1 MYNIFPFPRIG
12 ELQTRRF
19 KVRWKDLIG
28 TRRAMFSHRGWW
40 YMGQEDGVEEGTIA
54 TFKKAFG
61 QVYGQEKFRG
71 IQAKGGEM
79 ELVLMGLP

>member
-1 MYNIFPFPRIG
+1 
-12 ELQTRRF
+12 
-19 KVRWKDLIG
+19 
-28 TRRAMFSHRGWW
+28 
-40 YMGQEDGVEEGTIA
+40 MGQEDRVEEGTIA

-71 IQAKGGEM
+71 IQAKGGEI